1 MEENA
6 RQWFRSKELISAE
19 MLDKE
24 VYRVENIEGRKRKRE
39 GERETDRERNK
50 ISCMTSLLR
59 KYN

>member
-39 GERETDRERNK
+39 GERESERELGA
-50 ISCMTSLLR
+50 CC
-59 KYN
+59 